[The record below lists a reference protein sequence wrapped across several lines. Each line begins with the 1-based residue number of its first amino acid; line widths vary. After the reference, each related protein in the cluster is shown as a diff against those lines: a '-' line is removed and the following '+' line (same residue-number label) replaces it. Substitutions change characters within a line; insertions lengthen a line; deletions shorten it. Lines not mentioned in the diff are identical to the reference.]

1 MGFEPMTYGLR
12 NHCSTTELFRQH
24 GVGLTTELHY
34 HLKLFNAEGRN
45 RTADAGPRKVQF
57 IGLTR

>member
-1 MGFEPMTYGLR
+1 MTYGLR